1 MNASRSSF
9 FRSSVPVLIPLLSSG
24 AGPAG
29 ACPAGPADRA
39 LLRRLPGLRLR
50 VVAHELQ
57 LLRGDRRVVL
67 LAERDDALQALE
79 VLDAVERVL
88 ELVRVGRARLLDQRA
103 ENHDRV

>member
-9 FRSSVPVLIPLLSSG
+9 LRSFVSVLIPLLCSA
-24 AGPAG
+24 AGRAGTRPTHPAG
-29 ACPAGPADRA
+29 RA

-50 VVAHELQ
+50 VVLHELE
-57 LLRGDRRVVL
+57 LLRRDRRVVL
-67 LAERDDALQALE
+67 FAERDDALQTLE

-103 ENHDRV
+103 EHHDR